1 MSHPAASVKSIF
13 SGKINLDSPDDFYME
28 GEDSTGNGS
37 DIEDDGD
44 NQGEERYTGYEYVD
58 DISSKDSN
66 YSVTSKNLEAFD
78 NQRIKLNDTNGTN
91 LSLVSTESD
100 YQQNIIS
107 ETASELLGP
116 EYLAIDTPSRPL
128 SRNSTTSCLSTTAT
142 KDGIEGR
149 RLHRHGPTAYSSN
162 IIANMIHT
170 QQLQSIAKSRLA
182 KEINEIS
189 LEEPGT
195 SSGDEI
201 MSSSADI
208 DIDTSQSKI
217 RKHLKHHVKHP
228 LHRDQA
234 EHKEDMSSE
243 SEPK

>member
-1 MSHPAASVKSIF
+1 
-13 SGKINLDSPDDFYME
+13 
-28 GEDSTGNGS
+28 
-37 DIEDDGD
+37 
-44 NQGEERYTGYEYVD
+44 
-58 DISSKDSN
+58 
-66 YSVTSKNLEAFD
+66 
-78 NQRIKLNDTNGTN
+78 
-91 LSLVSTESD
+91 
-100 YQQNIIS
+100 
-107 ETASELLGP
+107 
-116 EYLAIDTPSRPL
+116 
-128 SRNSTTSCLSTTAT
+128 
-142 KDGIEGR
+142 
-149 RLHRHGPTAYSSN
+149 
-162 IIANMIHT
+162 MIHT